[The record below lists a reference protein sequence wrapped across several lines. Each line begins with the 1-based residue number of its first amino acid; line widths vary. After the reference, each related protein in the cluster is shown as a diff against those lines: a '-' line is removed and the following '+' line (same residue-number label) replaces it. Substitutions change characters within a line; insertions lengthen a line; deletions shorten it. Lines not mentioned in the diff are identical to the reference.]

1 MPKVIYEFLFGKL
14 PLQPTYTRL
23 QMADQSYRIP
33 EGIAQNVPVQIKDH
47 YIHTD
52 FIVLDTR
59 DEDINSPIVL
69 GRPFLNTTRAIIYVR
84 TREIHFQFPSEKVRC
99 YFTNYTDYGQ
109 PKKTHNQRRRRSRRK
124 AHQPLRDGWKDYEG
138 EVTRYED
145 LIKEDNKDE
154 EHAPMTQEDWATYE
168 EEVKK
173 NEGGGDEAK
182 KDEKLKEE
190 STEPSST
197 SPTKKVWRKKET
209 LQETSSILPTL
220 SNRSRWLVGQTT
232 TNSFGKVQKQEP
244 AHPRKLIGT

>member
-33 EGIAQNVPVQIKDH
+33 EGIAQNIPVQIKDH

-59 DEDINSPIVL
+59 VEDINSPIVL

-109 PKKTHNQRRRRSRRK
+109 PKKTRNQRRRRSRRK

-232 TNSFGKVQKQEP
+232 TNSFGKVQK
-244 AHPRKLIGT
+244 